1 MAAIGERRGGRQR
14 TTPNKRTVLT
24 DRILV
29 AASSNPIASGREI
42 LLILVKDQALPAA
55 TRIAIAQ
62 KSFGAGRLQFTDDR
76 AGRPVAHDLS
86 AIAPATDAHLDRA
99 VNASRPWSTTDASPT
114 LDVLLSVAQDATALP
129 AERRKA
135 ASGAAEYFLP
145 KKRNKKKSRRGKS
158 RPDEYGFSVDP
169 RVAKELRDSELQLAS
184 LTIGKRMR
192 PYTFA
197 QKARKLQAR
206 IKEIRQSLQCPC
218 PSKYE
223 LKHLQ
228 RDKGRLEILADRRA
242 TGTVFTA
249 EEDAEEAQRT
259 ARYNSFLEGPE
270 IAARRRLADL
280 RESKRA
286 ADHRYGPPLT
296 PAQEAALRLL
306 ALLYPSPRPPK
317 MDDSPLTEHPFADL
331 EDFEEF
337 VDAPPFVIGNPN
349 YPPEE
354 RGPVCAD
361 LEDFEESAD
370 VPPFD
375 GGNPNYP
382 PGERGPDFRP
392 NEKS

>member
-1 MAAIGERRGGRQR
+1 MPRGSKPGERRGGRQR
-14 TTPNKRTVLT
+14 ATPNKRTVLT
-24 DRILV
+24 DRIL
-29 AASSNPIASGREI
+29 ATASSNPIASSREI

-62 KSFGAGRLQFTDDR
+62 KSFGAGRSRFTDDR
-76 AGRPVAHDLS
+76 AERPVAHDLR
-86 AIAPATDAHLDRA
+86 AIAAATDAHLDRA
-99 VNASRPWSTTDASPT
+99 VNASRPLSTTDASPGARTQLSNFAT
-114 LDVLLSVAQDATALP
+114 LDVLLSIAQDVAAMP

-135 ASGAAEYFLP
+135 ASGAAEHFLP
-145 KKRNKKKSRRGKS
+145 QKRNKKKSSRGKS

-169 RVAKELRDSELQLAS
+169 RVAKELRDSKLQLAS
-184 LTIGKRMR
+184 LTIGKKMR

-223 LKHLQ
+223 LKHHQ
-228 RDKGRLEILADRRA
+228 GDKERLEILAGRRA

-249 EEDAEEAQRT
+249 EEDAEEAQRM
-259 ARYNSFLEGPE
+259 ARYDSFLDGPE

-286 ADHRYGPPLT
+286 ADRGYGPPLT

-306 ALLYPSPRPPK
+306 ALLYSLPRPPK
-317 MDDSPLTEHPFADL
+317 PDDETLAEHPFADL

-337 VDAPPFVIGNPN
+337 VDVPPFVSGNPN

-354 RGPVCAD
+354 RGP
-361 LEDFEESAD
+361 DFSD
-370 VPPFD
+370 RTK
-375 GGNPNYP
+375 NPENHP
-382 PGERGPDFRP
+382 QKEGTRMSR
-392 NEKS
+392 

>member
-1 MAAIGERRGGRQR
+1 
-14 TTPNKRTVLT
+14 V
-24 DRILV
+24 
-29 AASSNPIASGREI
+29 
-42 LLILVKDQALPAA
+42 
-55 TRIAIAQ
+55 
-62 KSFGAGRLQFTDDR
+62 
-76 AGRPVAHDLS
+76 
-86 AIAPATDAHLDRA
+86 
-99 VNASRPWSTTDASPT
+99 
-114 LDVLLSVAQDATALP
+114 
-129 AERRKA
+129 
-135 ASGAAEYFLP
+135 
-145 KKRNKKKSRRGKS
+145 
-158 RPDEYGFSVDP
+158 
-169 RVAKELRDSELQLAS
+169 
-184 LTIGKRMR
+184 R

-228 RDKGRLEILADRRA
+228 RDKERLEILADRRA

-286 ADHRYGPPLT
+286 ADRGYGPPLT

-306 ALLYPSPRPPK
+306 ALLYPLPRPPK
-317 MDDSPLTEHPFADL
+317 LDDSPLTEHPFVDL

-361 LEDFEESAD
+361 LEDFEESVD

-375 GGNPNYP
+375 GGNPNHP

>member
-1 MAAIGERRGGRQR
+1 MPFRNLAHCS
-14 TTPNKRTVLT
+14 PNAQYVL
-24 DRILV
+24 DQLPIL
-29 AASSNPIASGREI
+29 G
-42 LLILVKDQALPAA
+42 
-55 TRIAIAQ
+55 
-62 KSFGAGRLQFTDDR
+62 
-76 AGRPVAHDLS
+76 
-86 AIAPATDAHLDRA
+86 AHLDRA
-99 VNASRPWSTTDASPT
+99 VNASRPLSTTDASPGARTQLSNFAT
-114 LDVLLSVAQDATALP
+114 LDVLLSVAQDATAMP

-169 RVAKELRDSELQLAS
+169 RVAKELRDSKLQLAS

-228 RDKGRLEILADRRA
+228 GDKERLEILAGRRA

-249 EEDAEEAQRT
+249 EEDAEEAHRM
-259 ARYNSFLEGPE
+259 ARYDSFLEGPE

-280 RESKRA
+280 REGKRA
-286 ADHRYGPPLT
+286 ADRGYGPPLT

-306 ALLYPSPRPPK
+306 ALLYSLPRPPEP
-317 MDDSPLTEHPFADL
+317 DDKNSWPS
-331 EDFEEF
+331 
-337 VDAPPFVIGNPN
+337 I
-349 YPPEE
+349 
-354 RGPVCAD
+354 R
-361 LEDFEESAD
+361 S
-370 VPPFD
+370 
-375 GGNPNYP
+375 
-382 PGERGPDFRP
+382 RI
-392 NEKS
+392 